1 MGKCAGI
8 DGIGCPVESEVHMD
22 IYVWLIILMTACV
35 LLLEFVKLFMDRPIQ
50 LEKRNEIDVGKSMT
64 IGSREVQED
73 QPQTL

>member
-1 MGKCAGI
+1 
-8 DGIGCPVESEVHMD
+8 MD

-35 LLLEFVKLFMDRPIQ
+35 LLLEFVKLFMDRPVQ

-73 QPQTL
+73 QAETLENRPPA